1 MNVFTIVLIGIGAII
16 LIGLFIQ
23 FKLTTPKGFIFI
35 IAAIGSFFGL
45 SLFAKTRR
53 KKLLNELQN
62 RKLGLAEQEK
72 KLSQLQNDYSLS
84 EREVQEAQKAIR
96 RDKIAYMRSILMI
109 DAEKEKNAEH
119 IANMSPEEID
129 KAFAKVYGD

>member
-45 SLFAKTRR
+45 SLFAKARR